1 VNRLFGLILVVLII
15 LGGLW
20 FINNSRSIKT
30 PSLNPKAQP
39 GPSIGQADEKSKG
52 EAVSVFAK
60 NLEVPWAIAFLP
72 DGRLLVTER
81 AGRVRLVEND
91 GTLQS
96 QPVITISEVKQTG
109 ESGLHGIALHP
120 DFSTKPFVYLYYTYS
135 SSGNN
140 SLNKVV
146 RYSFLNNQ
154 LTEPKIIIEGIP
166 GAIFHDGG
174 RVKFGPDEQSSLSDK
189 NLYITT
195 GDAQNPSLSQ
205 DTSSLAG
212 KILRVTDEGQP
223 VSGNPFNSPVYSYG
237 HRNPQGIAWDSNGQL
252 WETEHGPSGGG
263 LGTGNDEFNKIEV
276 GKNYGWPEIQGDQT
290 KTGMT
295 PPILHSGTDTWAP
308 AGLAFFRNS
317 FFFGGL
323 RGEALYQVKFEGGPK
338 LVTHFKG
345 EFGRIREVIL
355 GPDNMLYITT
365 SNKDGRGDPQADDD
379 KILRVN
385 PEKL

>member
-1 VNRLFGLILVVLII
+1 MNRLLGLILVVLII

-20 FINNSRSIKT
+20 VVNNSRSIKT

-39 GPSIGQADEKSKG
+39 GPSIQQTIEESKG
-52 EAVSVFAK
+52 EVVSVVAK
-60 NLEVPWAIAFLP
+60 NLEVPWALSFLP

-81 AGRVRLVEND
+81 AGRVRLIEKD
-91 GTLQS
+91 GTLQT
-96 QPVITISEVKQTG
+96 QPVLTIADVKQTG
-109 ESGLHGIALHP
+109 ESGLHGIAIHP
-120 DFSTKPFVYLYYTYS
+120 DFSSKPFVYFYYTYS

-146 RYSFLNNQ
+146 RYKFENNS
-154 LTEPKIIIEGIP
+154 LSEPKVIVEGIP

-174 RVKFGPDEQSSLSDK
+174 RIKFGPD
-189 NLYITT
+189 NMLYITT

-205 DTSSLAG
+205 DTNSLAG

-223 VSGNPFNSPVYSYG
+223 VSGNPFNNLVYSYG
-237 HRNPQGIAWDSNGQL
+237 HRNPQGIAWDDSDQL

-263 LGTGNDEFNKIEV
+263 LGSGNDEFNKIEI
-276 GKNYGWPEIQGDQT
+276 GKNYGWPEIQGDQS
-290 KTGMT
+290 KLGLT
-295 PPILHSGTDTWAP
+295 PPVIHSGTDTWAP
-308 AGLAFFRNS
+308 AGLVFFKNS

-323 RGEALYQVKFEGGPK
+323 RGKALYKVELRSYQVKFEGGPK
-338 LVTHFKG
+338 LLTHFKG
-345 EFGRIREVIL
+345 EFGRIREVVL

-379 KILRVN
+379 RIIRVN
-385 PEKL
+385 PERL